1 MPAGWK
7 IRRASPADLEA
18 ILTIEEACDE
28 APHWS
33 RASWLETLSA
43 DEETRPAR
51 ANFVAESNSDILGF
65 AVFSRTGELAELES
79 IAVSKLARRQGVGRA
94 LCRQGMDWSRDLGAT
109 VIELEVRASSDG
121 ALALYRL
128 LGFVEQG
135 RRRGYYRYPTEDA
148 VLMAATLQS

>member
-1 MPAGWK
+1 MPVGWL

-18 ILTIEEACDE
+18 ILAIEQACDE

-33 RASWLETLSA
+33 RPSWLEALS
-43 DEETRPAR
+43 EGEGNEPTRAS
-51 ANFVAESNSDILGF
+51 FLAEGNSGIIGF
-65 AVFSRTGELAELES
+65 SVVSCTGELAELES
-79 IAVSKLARRQGVGRA
+79 IAVSKPARCQGIGKA
-94 LCRQGMDWSRDLGAT
+94 LCRQGMDWSRDLGAA

-135 RRRGYYRYPTEDA
+135 RRRGYYRNPAEDA
-148 VLMAATLQS
+148 VLMAAALQS